1 MFPAAASLQTGSFE
15 IEAESP
21 YRKGGEMTGKQF
33 SLMVTLVSV
42 ICLFAG
48 KTVTSRAG
56 DMKVP
61 LLHGLKE
68 VFVNVEDLGFR
79 VERLGLTTEHLR
91 KDAESRL
98 KMAGIEVRSEKESMA
113 RPGIPQLDIVVRVL
127 RTSSGDYAAHIRVE
141 LLEQV
146 ALLRQPGKEIF
157 ASTWTSEKF
166 GVTPSLSDI
175 GQQQQALIDKFIKE
189 YLSANPASSPTT

>member
-1 MFPAAASLQTGSFE
+1 
-15 IEAESP
+15 
-21 YRKGGEMTGKQF
+21 MTGKQF
-33 SLMVTLVSV
+33 SVIVTLVSV
-42 ICLFAG
+42 ISLFAG
-48 KTVTSRAG
+48 KGVTSRAD
-56 DMKVP
+56 DMEVP

-68 VFVNVEDLGFR
+68 VFVNVEELDFR

-91 KDAESRL
+91 KDAELRL
-98 KMAGIEVRSEKESMA
+98 KMAGIEVRSKKESMT
-113 RPGIPQLDIVVRVL
+113 RPEIPQLHIIVRVL

-146 ALLRQPGKEIF
+146 SLLRQPGKAVF

-166 GVTPSLSDI
+166 GVTPALSDV
-175 GQQQQALIDKFIKE
+175 GQQQQELINKFIKE